1 MLQHLTIKNFAII
14 EDLTIDF
21 DSGMTVLTG
30 ETGAG
35 KSIIIDAVG
44 LLVGGR
50 GSTDFIRYGTDKFDL
65 RGIFFMPDLSAEGRE
80 MLKDNNIP
88 FDDAQLMIVRQ
99 LDTNGK
105 NTIKVNGVS
114 MTVSMLKALG
124 AFIVDIH
131 GQNEHQSLMHTS
143 NHIHLL
149 DHFAKQEIGPTLQ
162 AYQDAYHAYKD
173 AKTLLDSQNLNEQE
187 AAQRMDLLKFQI
199 NEITAANVT
208 VGEVDRLISE
218 RDQLQNFQ
226 KIADALGQTNNLLSN
241 ADFNVIDLIG
251 QAVGELETIRDF
263 DQNYGDFYE
272 QITGTY
278 YALQDLAS
286 SISDQVDQLHYD
298 PNRLDEIMER
308 LAVYKNLQ
316 RKYGEDTE
324 DILVYMTNAQEELKQ
339 IENRESNQQKL
350 KDNLAAKK
358 AKALKLAKELSTV
371 RRAVKGD
378 LVDAIEGQMKALYM
392 EKARFRVD
400 ILELDELG
408 AYGIDDV
415 AFMIATNLG
424 EPFKP
429 LVKVA
434 SGGELSRL
442 MLAMKTIFQ
451 NASGVTA
458 IIFDEVDTG
467 VSGRVAQ
474 AIATKMFEIALKAQ
488 VLCITHLPQ
497 VASMADHQ
505 LFISKQEN
513 KDRTYTQVNLLEDD
527 ERIDEVARMLT
538 GSNITDVARQAAA
551 EQIEEDRAFKA
562 TLRSK

>member
-14 EDLTIDF
+14 ENLTIDF

-50 GSTDFIRYGTDKFDL
+50 GSTDFIRYGTDKFEL
-65 RGIFFMPDLSAEGRE
+65 RGIFYMPDLSEEGRE
-80 MLKDNNIP
+80 ILKDNDIP
-88 FDDAQLMIVRQ
+88 FDDAQLMIARQ
-99 LDTNGK
+99 LDTSGK

-114 MTVSMLKALG
+114 MTVSMLKELG
-124 AFIVDIH
+124 MHIVDIH

-149 DHFAKQEIGPTLQ
+149 DHYAKAKVAPKLQ
-162 AYQDAYHAYKD
+162 AYQVAYQEYVEANQ
-173 AKTLLDSQNLNEQE
+173 LLNSQNLNEQE
-187 AAQRMDLLKFQI
+187 AAQRLDLLKFQI
-199 NEITAANVT
+199 NEISSANIQQGEEEALVT
-208 VGEVDRLISE
+208 E

-226 KIADALGQTNNLLSN
+226 KIADGLGQTNTLLSN
-241 ADFNVIDLIG
+241 GDINVIDLIG
-251 QAVGELETIRDF
+251 QAVGELEAIRDF
-263 DQNYGDFYE
+263 GSSYSEYYDQL
-272 QITGTY
+272 TGSY
-278 YALQDLAS
+278 YALQDLAA
-286 SISDQVDQLHYD
+286 SITDDVDQLYYD
-298 PNRLDEIMER
+298 PNRLDEIMDR
-308 LAVYKNLQ
+308 LTVYKNLQ
-316 RKYGEDTE
+316 RKYGADSDEILTYLSDAETE
-324 DILVYMTNAQEELKQ
+324 MKQ

-350 KDNLAAKK
+350 KENVADKK
-358 AKALKLAKELSTV
+358 AIAEKLGRELSDT
-371 RRAVKGD
+371 RKNEQEN
-378 LVDAIEGQMKALYM
+378 LVSAIEEQMKALYM

-408 AYGIDDV
+408 PNGLDDV

-505 LFISKQEN
+505 LFISKEEDT
-513 KDRTYTQVNLLEDD
+513 DRTYTNVKLLAEE
-527 ERIDEVARMLT
+527 ERVDEVARMLT
-538 GSNITDVARQAAA
+538 GSNITEVARQAAA
-551 EQIEEDRAFKA
+551 EQIEEDAHFKA
-562 TLRSK
+562 SLR

>member
-21 DSGMTVLTG
+21 DTGMTVLTG

-50 GSTDFIRYGTDKFDL
+50 GSTDFIRYGSDKFDL
-65 RGIFFMPDLSAEGRE
+65 RGIFYMPDLSEEGRN
-80 MLKDNNIP
+80 MLADNDIP

-114 MTVSMLKALG
+114 MTVSMLKVLG
-124 AFIVDIH
+124 THIVDIH
-131 GQNEHQSLMHTS
+131 GQNEHQSLMNTS

-149 DHFAKQEIGPTLQ
+149 DHFAKYEIAPKLASYQE
-162 AYQDAYHAYKD
+162 AYVTYQT
-173 AKTLLDSQNLNEQE
+173 AKKQLDSQNLNEQE
-187 AAQRMDLLKFQI
+187 AAQRVDLLKFQI
-199 NEITAANVT
+199 NEIESANLQ
-208 VGEVDRLISE
+208 VGEDQALISE

-226 KIADALGQTNNLLSN
+226 KIADALGASNNLLSN
-241 ADFNVIDLIG
+241 ADLNIIDLVG
-251 QAVGELETIRDF
+251 QVVGELETIRDF
-263 DQNYGDFYE
+263 DTTYSEFYE
-272 QITGTY
+272 QTTGTY

-298 PNRLDEIMER
+298 PNRLDDIIER
-308 LAVYKNLQ
+308 LAVYKNLT
-316 RKYGEDTE
+316 RKYGDDTE
-324 DILVYMTNAQEELKQ
+324 AVLIYLDKAKEELKQ

-350 KDNLAAKK
+350 KDAVKK
-358 AKALKLAKELSTV
+358 AQANALALAEELSKSRKSAT
-371 RRAVKGD
+371 AG
-378 LVDAIEGQMKALYM
+378 LVTAIEGQMQALYM
-392 EKARFRVD
+392 EKAKFRVD
-400 ILELDELG
+400 MLTLDELG
-408 AYGIDDV
+408 PYGIDDV

-505 LFISKQEN
+505 LFISKDEN
-513 KDRTYTQVNLLEDD
+513 SNRTYTNVRLLTNE

-538 GSNITDVARQAAA
+538 GSNITAVAKQAAA
-551 EQIEEDRAFKA
+551 EQIEEDRQFKA
-562 TLRSK
+562 NLR

>member
-21 DSGMTVLTG
+21 DTGMTVLTG

-50 GSTDFIRYGTDKFDL
+50 GSTDFIRYGSDKFDL
-65 RGIFFMPDLSAEGRE
+65 RGIFYMPDLSEEGRN
-80 MLKDNNIP
+80 MLADNDIP
-88 FDDAQLMIVRQ
+88 FDDAQLMIVRK
-99 LDTNGK
+99 LDINGK

-114 MTVSMLKALG
+114 MTVSMLKSLG
-124 AFIVDIH
+124 THIVDIH
-131 GQNEHQSLMHTS
+131 GQNEHQSLMNTS

-149 DHFAKQEIGPTLQ
+149 DHFAKHEIAPKLASYQE
-162 AYQDAYHAYKD
+162 AYVTYQT
-173 AKTLLDSQNLNEQE
+173 AKKQLDSQNLNEQE
-187 AAQRMDLLKFQI
+187 AAQRVDLLKFQI
-199 NEITAANVT
+199 NEIESANLQ
-208 VGEVDRLISE
+208 VGEDQALISE

-226 KIADALGQTNNLLSN
+226 KIADALGASNNLLSN
-241 ADFNVIDLIG
+241 ADLNIIDLVG
-251 QAVGELETIRDF
+251 QVIGELETIRDF
-263 DQNYGDFYE
+263 DTTYSDFYE
-272 QITGTY
+272 QTTGTY

-298 PNRLDEIMER
+298 PNRLDDIIER
-308 LAVYKNLQ
+308 LAVYKNLT
-316 RKYGEDTE
+316 RKYGDDTE
-324 DILVYMTNAQEELKQ
+324 AVLIYLDKAKEELKQ

-350 KDNLAAKK
+350 KDAVKK
-358 AKALKLAKELSTV
+358 AQANALALAEDLSKSRKSAT
-371 RRAVKGD
+371 AG
-378 LVDAIEGQMKALYM
+378 LVTAIEGQMQALYM
-392 EKARFRVD
+392 EKAKFRVD
-400 ILELDELG
+400 MLTLDELG
-408 AYGIDDV
+408 PYGIDDV

-424 EPFKP
+424 EPFKS

-505 LFISKQEN
+505 LFISKDEN
-513 KDRTYTQVNLLEDD
+513 SNRTYTNVRLLTNE

-538 GSNITDVARQAAA
+538 GSNITAVAKQAAA
-551 EQIEEDRAFKA
+551 EQIEGDRQFKA
-562 TLRSK
+562 NLR

>member
-21 DSGMTVLTG
+21 DTGMTVLTG

-50 GSTDFIRYGTDKFDL
+50 GSIDFIRYGSEKFDL
-65 RGIFFMPDLSAEGRE
+65 RGIFYMPDLSEEGRN
-80 MLKDNNIP
+80 MLADNDIP

-99 LDTNGK
+99 LDNNGK

-124 AFIVDIH
+124 THIVDIH
-131 GQNEHQSLMHTS
+131 GQNEHQSLMNTS

-149 DHFAKQEIGPTLQ
+149 DNFDKHEIAPKLASYQE
-162 AYQDAYHAYKD
+162 AYAAYKT
-173 AKTLLDSQNLNEQE
+173 AKKQLDSQNLNEQE
-187 AAQRMDLLKFQI
+187 AAQRVDLLKFQI
-199 NEITAANVT
+199 NEIESANLQ
-208 VGEVDRLISE
+208 VGEDLALISE

-226 KIADALGQTNNLLSN
+226 KIADALGASNNLLSN
-241 ADFNVIDLIG
+241 ADLNIIDLVG
-251 QAVGELETIRDF
+251 QVIGELETIRDF
-263 DQNYGDFYE
+263 DTTYSDFYE
-272 QITGTY
+272 QTTGTY

-298 PNRLDEIMER
+298 PHRLDDIIER
-308 LAVYKNLQ
+308 LAVYKNLT
-316 RKYGEDTE
+316 RKYGDDPEAVLIYLDK
-324 DILVYMTNAQEELKQ
+324 AKEELKQ

-350 KDNLAAKK
+350 KDAVKK
-358 AKALKLAKELSTV
+358 AQANALALAEDLSKS
-371 RRAVKGD
+371 RKSAISG
-378 LVDAIEGQMKALYM
+378 LVTAIEGQMRALYM
-392 EKARFRVD
+392 EKAKFRVD
-400 ILELDELG
+400 VLTLDELG
-408 AYGIDDV
+408 PYGIDDV

-505 LFISKQEN
+505 LFISKEEN
-513 KDRTYTQVNLLEDD
+513 NNRTYTNVRLLTNE

-538 GSNITDVARQAAA
+538 GSNITAVAKEAAA
-551 EQIEEDRAFKA
+551 EQIEEDRQFKA
-562 TLRSK
+562 NLR

>member
-1 MLQHLTIKNFAII
+1 
-14 EDLTIDF
+14 
-21 DSGMTVLTG
+21 
-30 ETGAG
+30 
-35 KSIIIDAVG
+35 
-44 LLVGGR
+44 
-50 GSTDFIRYGTDKFDL
+50 
-65 RGIFFMPDLSAEGRE
+65 MPDLSEEGRN
-80 MLKDNNIP
+80 MLADNDIP

-99 LDTNGK
+99 LDINGK

-124 AFIVDIH
+124 THIVDIH
-131 GQNEHQSLMHTS
+131 GQNEHQSLMNTS

-149 DHFAKQEIGPTLQ
+149 DHFAKHEIAPKLASYQE
-162 AYQDAYHAYKD
+162 AYVTYQT
-173 AKTLLDSQNLNEQE
+173 AKKQLDSQNLNEQE
-187 AAQRMDLLKFQI
+187 AAQRVDLLKFQI
-199 NEITAANVT
+199 KEIESANLQ
-208 VGEVDRLISE
+208 VGEDQALISE

-226 KIADALGQTNNLLSN
+226 KIADALGASNNLLSN
-241 ADFNVIDLIG
+241 ADLNIIDLVG
-251 QAVGELETIRDF
+251 QVIGELETIRDF
-263 DQNYGDFYE
+263 DTTYSDFYE
-272 QITGTY
+272 QTTGTY

-298 PNRLDEIMER
+298 PNRLDDIIER
-308 LAVYKNLQ
+308 LAVYKNLT
-316 RKYGEDTE
+316 RKYGDDTE
-324 DILVYMTNAQEELKQ
+324 AVLIYLDKAKEELKQ

-350 KDNLAAKK
+350 KDAVKK
-358 AKALKLAKELSTV
+358 AQANALALAEDLSKSRKSAT
-371 RRAVKGD
+371 AG
-378 LVDAIEGQMKALYM
+378 LVTAIEGQMQALYM
-392 EKARFRVD
+392 EKAKFRVD
-400 ILELDELG
+400 MLTLDELG
-408 AYGIDDV
+408 PYGIDDV

-474 AIATKMFEIALKAQ
+474 AIATKMWEIALNAQ

-505 LFISKQEN
+505 LFISKDEN
-513 KDRTYTQVNLLEDD
+513 SNRTYTNVRLLTNE

-538 GSNITDVARQAAA
+538 GSNITAVAKQAAA
-551 EQIEEDRAFKA
+551 EQIEEDRQFKA
-562 TLRSK
+562 NLR

>member
-21 DSGMTVLTG
+21 DTGMTVLTG

-50 GSTDFIRYGTDKFDL
+50 GSTDFIRYGRDKFDL
-65 RGIFFMPDLSAEGRE
+65 RGIFYMPDLSEEGRN
-80 MLKDNNIP
+80 MLADNDIP

-99 LDTNGK
+99 LDINGK

-124 AFIVDIH
+124 THIVDIH
-131 GQNEHQSLMHTS
+131 GQNEHQSLMNTS

-149 DHFAKQEIGPTLQ
+149 DYFAKHEIAPKLASYQE
-162 AYQDAYHAYKD
+162 AYVTYQT
-173 AKTLLDSQNLNEQE
+173 AKKQLDSQNLNEQE
-187 AAQRMDLLKFQI
+187 AAQRVDLLKFQI
-199 NEITAANVT
+199 NEIESANLQ
-208 VGEVDRLISE
+208 VGEDQALISE

-226 KIADALGQTNNLLSN
+226 KIADALGASNNLLSN
-241 ADFNVIDLIG
+241 ADLNIIDLVG
-251 QAVGELETIRDF
+251 QVVGELETIRDF
-263 DQNYGDFYE
+263 DTTYSEFYE
-272 QITGTY
+272 QTTGTY

-298 PNRLDEIMER
+298 PNRLDDIIER
-308 LAVYKNLQ
+308 LAVYKNLT
-316 RKYGEDTE
+316 RKYGDDTQAVLIYL
-324 DILVYMTNAQEELKQ
+324 DKAKEELKQ

-350 KDNLAAKK
+350 KDAVKK
-358 AKALKLAKELSTV
+358 AQANALALAEDLSKSRKSAT
-371 RRAVKGD
+371 AG
-378 LVDAIEGQMKALYM
+378 LVTAIEGQMQALYM
-392 EKARFRVD
+392 EKAKFRVD
-400 ILELDELG
+400 MLTLDELG
-408 AYGIDDV
+408 PYGIDDV

-505 LFISKQEN
+505 LFISKDEN
-513 KDRTYTQVNLLEDD
+513 SNRTYTNVRLLTNE

-538 GSNITDVARQAAA
+538 GSNITAVAKQAAA
-551 EQIEEDRAFKA
+551 EQIEEDRQFKA
-562 TLRSK
+562 NLR

>member
-21 DSGMTVLTG
+21 DTGMTVLTG

-50 GSTDFIRYGTDKFDL
+50 GSTDFIRYGSEKFDL
-65 RGIFFMPDLSAEGRE
+65 RGIFYMPDLSDEGRA
-80 MLKDNNIP
+80 MLVDNDIP
-88 FDDAQLMIVRQ
+88 FDDAQLMVVRQ

-124 AFIVDIH
+124 THIVDIH
-131 GQNEHQSLMHTS
+131 GQNEHQTLMNTS

-149 DHFAKQEIGPTLQ
+149 DHFAKSDIAPKLAEYKEAYASYQ
-162 AYQDAYHAYKD
+162 A
-173 AKTLLDSQNLNEQE
+173 AKGKLDSQDLNEQE
-187 AAQRMDLLKFQI
+187 AAQRVDLLKFQI
-199 NEITAANVT
+199 NEIESANLQ
-208 VGEVDRLISE
+208 VGENEALIIE

-226 KIADALGQTNNLLSN
+226 KIADALGASNSLLSN
-241 ADFNVIDLIG
+241 SEFNIIDLVG
-251 QAVGELETIRDF
+251 QVIGELETIRDF
-263 DQNYGDFYE
+263 DSAYSDYYE

-278 YALQDLAS
+278 YALQDIAS

-298 PNRLDEIMER
+298 PNRLDEIIER
-308 LAVYKNLQ
+308 LAVYKNLT
-316 RKYGEDTE
+316 RKYGENTE
-324 DILVYMTNAQEELKQ
+324 AILVYLDKANEELKEL
-339 IENRESNQQKL
+339 ENRESNQQKL
-350 KDNLAAKK
+350 KNAVKK
-358 AKALKLAKELSTV
+358 AHSNALDIAQKLSDS
-371 RRAVKGD
+371 RRAAIDGLVK
-378 LVDAIEGQMKALYM
+378 AIERQMQALYM
-392 EKARFRVD
+392 EKAKFRVD
-400 ILELDELG
+400 MQPLAELG
-408 AYGIDDV
+408 PDGMDDV
-415 AFMIATNLG
+415 TFMIATNPG

-497 VASMADHQ
+497 VAAMADHQ
-505 LFISKQEN
+505 LFISKEE
-513 KDRTYTQVNLLEDD
+513 KSDRTYTNVRLLTNE
-527 ERIDEVARMLT
+527 ERINEVARMLT
-538 GSNITDVARQAAA
+538 GSNITAVAKEAAA
-551 EQIEEDRAFKA
+551 EQIEEDRQFKA
-562 TLRSK
+562 NLR

>member
-50 GSTDFIRYGTDKFDL
+50 GSTDFIRYGSEKLDL
-65 RGIFFMPDLSAEGRE
+65 RGIFYMPDLSEEGRN
-80 MLKDNNIP
+80 MLAENDIP

-105 NTIKVNGVS
+105 NNIKVNGVS

-124 AFIVDIH
+124 THIVDIH
-131 GQNEHQSLMHTS
+131 GQNEHQSLMNTS

-149 DHFAKQEIGPTLQ
+149 DHFAKNDVAPKLATYREAYANYQ
-162 AYQDAYHAYKD
+162 AVKKQ
-173 AKTLLDSQNLNEQE
+173 LDSQNLNEQE
-187 AAQRMDLLKFQI
+187 AAQRIDLLKFQI
-199 NEITAANVT
+199 NEIASANLQI
-208 VGEVDRLISE
+208 GEDEALVSE

-226 KIADALGQTNNLLSN
+226 KIADALGASNNLLSN
-241 ADFNVIDLIG
+241 SELNIIDSVGQVI
-251 QAVGELETIRDF
+251 GELEMIRDF
-263 DQNYGDFYE
+263 DTSYSDFYE
-272 QITGTY
+272 QVTGTY

-286 SISDQVDQLHYD
+286 SISDQVEQLHYD
-298 PNRLDEIMER
+298 PQRLDEIIER
-308 LAVYKNLQ
+308 LAVYKNLA
-316 RKYGEDTE
+316 RKYGESTE
-324 DILVYMTNAQEELKQ
+324 EILSYLDKAEDELKQ
-339 IENRESNQQKL
+339 LENRESNQQKL
-350 KDNLAAKK
+350 KDAVDQAHANALA
-358 AKALKLAKELSTV
+358 LAKDLSESRKAATNGL
-371 RRAVKGD
+371 VK
-378 LVDAIEGQMKALYM
+378 AIEGQMQALYM
-392 EKARFRVD
+392 EKAKFRVD
-400 ILELDELG
+400 MLALDELG
-408 AYGIDDV
+408 PYGMDDV

-429 LVKVA
+429 LAKVA

-505 LFISKQEN
+505 LFISKEEN
-513 KDRTYTQVNLLEDD
+513 ESRTYTNVRLLDNE
-527 ERIDEVARMLT
+527 ERVDEVARMLT
-538 GSNITDVARQAAA
+538 GSNITAVAKQAAA
-551 EQIEEDRAFKA
+551 EQIEEDRQFKA
-562 TLRSK
+562 NLR

>member
-21 DSGMTVLTG
+21 DTGMTVLTG

-50 GSTDFIRYGTDKFDL
+50 GSTDFIRYGSDKFDL
-65 RGIFFMPDLSAEGRE
+65 RGIFYMPDLSEEGRN
-80 MLKDNNIP
+80 MLADNDIP

-124 AFIVDIH
+124 TDIVDIH
-131 GQNEHQSLMHTS
+131 GQNEHQSLMNTS

-149 DHFAKQEIGPTLQ
+149 DHFAKHEIAPKLASYQE
-162 AYQDAYHAYKD
+162 AYVTYQT
-173 AKTLLDSQNLNEQE
+173 AKKQLDSQNLNEQE
-187 AAQRMDLLKFQI
+187 AAQRVDLLKFQI
-199 NEITAANVT
+199 NEIESANLQ
-208 VGEVDRLISE
+208 VGEDQALISE

-226 KIADALGQTNNLLSN
+226 KIADALGASNNLLSN
-241 ADFNVIDLIG
+241 ADLNIIDLVG
-251 QAVGELETIRDF
+251 QVIGELETIRDF
-263 DQNYGDFYE
+263 DTTYSDFYE
-272 QITGTY
+272 QTTGTY

-298 PNRLDEIMER
+298 PNRLDDIIER
-308 LAVYKNLQ
+308 LAVYKNLT
-316 RKYGEDTE
+316 RKYGDDTE
-324 DILVYMTNAQEELKQ
+324 AVLIYLDKAKEELKQ

-350 KDNLAAKK
+350 KDAVKK
-358 AKALKLAKELSTV
+358 AQANALALAEDLSKSRKSAT
-371 RRAVKGD
+371 AG
-378 LVDAIEGQMKALYM
+378 LVTAIEGQMQALYM
-392 EKARFRVD
+392 EKAKFRVD
-400 ILELDELG
+400 MLTLDELG
-408 AYGIDDV
+408 PYGIDDV

-505 LFISKQEN
+505 LFISKDEN
-513 KDRTYTQVNLLEDD
+513 SNRTYTNVRLLTNE

-538 GSNITDVARQAAA
+538 GSNITAVAKQAAA
-551 EQIEEDRAFKA
+551 EQIEEDRQFKA
-562 TLRSK
+562 NLR

>member
-21 DSGMTVLTG
+21 DTGMTVLTG

-50 GSTDFIRYGTDKFDL
+50 GSTDFIRYGSDKFDL
-65 RGIFFMPDLSAEGRE
+65 RGIFYMPDLSEEGRN
-80 MLKDNNIP
+80 MLADNDIP

-114 MTVSMLKALG
+114 MTVSMLKSLG
-124 AFIVDIH
+124 THIVDIH
-131 GQNEHQSLMHTS
+131 GQNEHQSLMNTS

-149 DHFAKQEIGPTLQ
+149 DHFAKHEIAPKLASYQE
-162 AYQDAYHAYKD
+162 AYVTYQT
-173 AKTLLDSQNLNEQE
+173 AKKQLDSQNLNEQE
-187 AAQRMDLLKFQI
+187 AAQRVDLLKFQI
-199 NEITAANVT
+199 NEIESANLQ
-208 VGEVDRLISE
+208 VGEDQALISE

-226 KIADALGQTNNLLSN
+226 KIADALGASNNLLSN
-241 ADFNVIDLIG
+241 ADLNIIDLVG
-251 QAVGELETIRDF
+251 QVIGELETIRDF
-263 DQNYGDFYE
+263 DTTYSDFYE
-272 QITGTY
+272 QTTGTY

-298 PNRLDEIMER
+298 PNRLDDIIER
-308 LAVYKNLQ
+308 LAVYKNLT
-316 RKYGEDTE
+316 RKYGDDTE
-324 DILVYMTNAQEELKQ
+324 AVLIYLDKAKEELKQ

-350 KDNLAAKK
+350 KDAVKK
-358 AKALKLAKELSTV
+358 AQANALALAEDLSKSRKSAT
-371 RRAVKGD
+371 AG
-378 LVDAIEGQMKALYM
+378 LVTAIEGQMQALYM
-392 EKARFRVD
+392 EKAKFRVD
-400 ILELDELG
+400 MLTLDELG
-408 AYGIDDV
+408 PYGIDDV

-505 LFISKQEN
+505 LFISKDEN
-513 KDRTYTQVNLLEDD
+513 SNRTYTNVRLLTNE

-538 GSNITDVARQAAA
+538 GSNITAVAKQAAA
-551 EQIEEDRAFKA
+551 EQIEEDRQFKA
-562 TLRSK
+562 NLR

>member
-50 GSTDFIRYGTDKFDL
+50 GSTDFIRYGSDKFEI
-65 RGIFFMPDLSAEGRE
+65 RGIFYMPDLSKEGRKILVE
-80 MLKDNNIP
+80 NDIP
-88 FDDAQLMIVRQ
+88 FDDAQLLIVRQ
-99 LDTNGK
+99 LDMNGK

-114 MTVSMLKALG
+114 MTVSLLKSLG
-124 AFIVDIH
+124 THVVDIH

-149 DHFAKQEIGPTLQ
+149 DHFSRETIAPKLL
-162 AYQDAYHAYKD
+162 AYQEVYNDYLI
-173 AKTLLDSQNLNEQE
+173 AKENLDDQNLNEQE
-187 AAQRMDLLKFQI
+187 AAQRIDLLQFQI
-199 NEITAANVT
+199 NEIASANIS
-208 VGEVDRLISE
+208 VGEDEQLASE

-226 KIADALGQTNNLLSN
+226 KIADALGLTNDLLSN
-241 ADFNVIDLIG
+241 AELNIIDLVG
-251 QAVGELETIRDF
+251 QAVGELEGIKDF
-263 DQNYGDFYE
+263 DNTYTDLYD
-272 QITGTY
+272 QITGSY
-278 YALQDLAS
+278 YALQDLAAA
-286 SISDQVDQLHYD
+286 ISNQVDQLYYD
-298 PNRLDEIMER
+298 PNRLDEVIER
-308 LAVYKNLQ
+308 LAVFKGLK
-316 RKYGEDTE
+316 RKYGQDTE
-324 DILVYMTNAQEELKQ
+324 EILLYLTKAEAELKQ
-339 IENRESNQQKL
+339 LENFESNQQ
-350 KDNLAAKK
+350 
-358 AKALKLAKELSTV
+358 ALKEQVEAKYETVLTHARDLSAA
-371 RRAVKGD
+371 RKAVKEE
-378 LVDAIEGQMKALYM
+378 LAQSIEGQMQALYM

-400 ILELDELG
+400 MLELDHPG
-408 AYGIDDV
+408 PNGIDDV
-415 AFMIATNLG
+415 AFMISTNTG
-424 EPFKP
+424 EPFKA
-429 LVKVA
+429 LTKVA

-505 LFISKQEN
+505 LYISKQESD
-513 KDRTYTQVNLLEDD
+513 DRTYTSVHLLTDD

-538 GSNITDVARQAAA
+538 GSNITEVAKQAAS
-551 EQIEEDRAFKA
+551 EQIVEDHKFKES
-562 TLRSK
+562 LR